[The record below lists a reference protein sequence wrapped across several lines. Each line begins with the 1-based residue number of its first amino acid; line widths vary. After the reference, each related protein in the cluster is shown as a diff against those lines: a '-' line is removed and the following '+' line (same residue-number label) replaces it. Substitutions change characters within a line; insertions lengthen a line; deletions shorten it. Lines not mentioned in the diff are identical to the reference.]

1 MGDREVRDN
10 GRASKKRDF
19 YSQVVVEETDRR
31 LLKVFGAA
39 QSLSLSLSLS
49 LLLIKGENTHTKE
62 KKKKTLL
69 LLLLVK
75 KRWAS
80 KIKQSQNTQSF
91 CFFMFRDS
99 QWMREKNL
107 RQKSRQKKFIQ
118 KVLLS
123 YNTTTEKKRRRRRCA
138 LRRRRRR
145 PKRPKR
151 RSSVAP

>member
-39 QSLSLSLSLS
+39 QSLSLSLS

-138 LRRRRRR
+138 LRRRRR
-145 PKRPKR
+145 PKRRRR